1 MIGKRF
7 MLSLLAL
14 AALALTAGVAPRAQ
28 SSLPQVTEEF
38 HQTYPLSADGRVSL
52 SNINGGVRVS
62 VWDRNEVKV
71 DAVKRAYTPERLQEA
86 RIEVDASTSA
96 VRIETKYPEGN
107 LNWRRSDGYDQ
118 RDNPASVDY
127 TLTVPRG
134 APLEAVSLINGNLT
148 VEGLSGPVH
157 ASSINGRVTASGL
170 TGPTNLSVVNGHLE
184 VTLDRLNESGTVSL
198 SAVNGPL
205 AVIVPSDANAT
216 LRASTVQG
224 TISNDFNLPVR
235 KGEYVGRD
243 LEGRLGQGAARVHLS
258 NVNGTISIRRANDNR
273 PPSTVTNLLSET
285 GRGDEDQE
293 DARESAREAREE
305 REEADRDAREEARD
319 NQREVEEATRELQR
333 ETERAARDAE
343 KATKEA
349 AKAVA
354 KIDKEQI
361 KGGVRAGVARD
372 DSRRQVARESN
383 SFAVTGAPRVRVETF
398 DGPIYVHAW
407 DKPEVMYTAT
417 KRADDESEMQGIKL
431 SAQGAGAEVT
441 LRADFDKSHARAV
454 EERAGRELDA

>member
-38 HQTYPLSADGRVSL
+38 HQTYPLNADGRVSL

-62 VWDRNEVKV
+62 AWDRNEVRV

-86 RIEVDASTSA
+86 RIEVDASSSA

-107 LNWRRSDGYDQ
+107 LSWRRNGEYDQ

-134 APLEAVSLINGNLT
+134 ASLEDFSLINGNLN

-170 TGPTNLSVVNGHLE
+170 TGPTNLSVVNGHLD

-205 AVIVPSDANAT
+205 SVTIPSDANAT

-243 LEGRLGQGAARVHLS
+243 L
-258 NVNGTISIRRANDNR
+258 
-273 PPSTVTNLLSET
+273 
-285 GRGDEDQE
+285 
-293 DARESAREAREE
+293 
-305 REEADRDAREEARD
+305 
-319 NQREVEEATRELQR
+319 
-333 ETERAARDAE
+333 
-343 KATKEA
+343 
-349 AKAVA
+349 
-354 KIDKEQI
+354 
-361 KGGVRAGVARD
+361 
-372 DSRRQVARESN
+372 
-383 SFAVTGAPRVRVETF
+383 
-398 DGPIYVHAW
+398 
-407 DKPEVMYTAT
+407 
-417 KRADDESEMQGIKL
+417 
-431 SAQGAGAEVT
+431 
-441 LRADFDKSHARAV
+441 
-454 EERAGRELDA
+454 